1 MGRLLLAAGIQILIV
16 TIFSHPWT
24 QVFGIGVPGFW
35 DRLLNQIRFF
45 KRMGSKITFFKTRID
60 ARMTPD
66 KKDHTPT
73 HTHTGN
79 MAQGF
84 GRGGT
89 SKGRGK
95 EGEEQ
100 EPQD

>member
-1 MGRLLLAAGIQILIV
+1 MD
-16 TIFSHPWT
+16 
-24 QVFGIGVPGFW
+24 PGFW

-45 KRMGSKITFFKTRID
+45 KRRGSKIVFFKTRID

>member
-1 MGRLLLAAGIQILIV
+1 
-16 TIFSHPWT
+16 
-24 QVFGIGVPGFW
+24 
-35 DRLLNQIRFF
+35 
-45 KRMGSKITFFKTRID
+45 MGSKIVFFKTRID